1 MWKRILSCDGICIF
15 TWNTPKSINFLSFCC
30 FKTSRAFFQFDF
42 KNVINLKTEKEPKL
56 KLFKLK
62 CKRHRMT
69 NPLSHALFKYSTLG
83 FNFTEYE
90 IKVNSYGITR
100 VYKKRWIR
108 QFIQMIFSI
117 LIQNIWALYIAT
129 YPEDSN
135 SRPMD
140 HSYFIKQ
147 IAFDLIGKEQRLVD
161 RTVCLA
167 LIFV

>member
-1 MWKRILSCDGICIF
+1 MLVVVVLV
-15 TWNTPKSINFLSFCC
+15 WNSENYYFWSAPWTSLNIGKINS
-30 FKTSRAFFQFDF
+30 
-42 KNVINLKTEKEPKL
+42 N
-56 KLFKLK
+56 
-62 CKRHRMT
+62 
-69 NPLSHALFKYSTLG
+69 LG

-108 QFIQMIFSI
+108 QFIQMLFSI
-117 LIQNIWALYIAT
+117 LIQNIWALYTAT

-147 IAFDLIGKEQRLVD
+147 IAFDLMGKEQPWVNL
-161 RTVCLA
+161 TVRPA
-167 LIFV
+167 LIFVLEWRMKMSEIQYKIWRFHQFISNLKWIQERKVDHEKINAKWMIVIWK

>member
-1 MWKRILSCDGICIF
+1 MLFGAF
-15 TWNTPKSINFLSFCC
+15 HM
-30 FKTSRAFFQFDF
+30 TSR
-42 KNVINLKTEKEPKL
+42 I
-56 KLFKLK
+56 
-62 CKRHRMT
+62 KR
-69 NPLSHALFKYSTLG
+69 KYSILG

-108 QFIQMIFSI
+108 QFIQMLFSI

-140 HSYFIKQ
+140 HSFFIKK
-147 IAFDLIGKEQRLVD
+147 IAFDLIGKEHR
-161 RTVCLA
+161 
-167 LIFV
+167 